1 MLHEIRLEQLIPQA
15 ETAGRIS
22 GKIQVSGPAA
32 DPQITGSLTMAGR
45 ISGAG
50 SGSECSRRLLV
61 EIRPLTVSRAD
72 IETADGSASGIRTV
86 EQH

>member
-32 DPQITGSLTMAGR
+32 DPQITGSLTMA
-45 ISGAG
+45 
-50 SGSECSRRLLV
+50 
-61 EIRPLTVSRAD
+61 
-72 IETADGSASGIRTV
+72 DGSVGQVPVQSAAADFLWKSAFDSQPG
-86 EQH
+86 